1 MSKRSCGELRA
12 ADDGASVELDG
23 WVHRRRDHGGLI
35 FIDLRDHTGLTQVV
49 FHPEKTGFETAE
61 TLRHEDVVRIRGT
74 VRRRPEGTENAKL
87 PTGEIE
93 VVADDLTIYSR
104 ALVPPFP
111 IWSDEDIDESV
122 RMEYRYLDLRRPRMQ
137 RNLRLRHRIVK
148 AMRDF
153 FDARGFVEIETPML
167 IKSTPEGARDYLVP
181 SRLHHGSFYA
191 LPQSPQVL
199 KQLLMIAGFGKYMQI
214 ARCMRDE
221 DQRADRQP
229 EFTQVDVEMS
239 FVGEEGIF
247 DLMEACMAHVWQD
260 ALGVTLTLPFPR
272 LGHAEALARYGSD
285 KPDLRFELEL
295 RDVSPAFEN
304 SEFKVFR
311 DRASSKN
318 GAVVA
323 LRYPGGASLSRR
335 DFDALTEAA
344 KQEGAKGLVWI
355 ALDANG
361 LRSPIAKFLSGETTA
376 AVADALSA
384 KEGDAVLLFAG
395 ERQPT
400 AEVAGRMRNI
410 VADRCALRD
419 VENFRF
425 AWVTDFPLFE
435 PDPETGKPMPA
446 HHPFTAP
453 RDDQWALLDSD
464 PLAMRAQHYDLVLNG
479 WELGSGSIR
488 IHKPEFQ
495 KKIFQMLGMTEDQ
508 IEDRFGFFLRALD
521 YGAPPH
527 GGIALGIDRIAMIAA
542 DEANL
547 REVVAFPKNQVAR
560 DMMMNAPSTVPEQL
574 LSELHISLKKAEKR

>member
-1 MSKRSCGELRA
+1 
-12 ADDGASVELDG
+12 
-23 WVHRRRDHGGLI
+23 
-35 FIDLRDHTGLTQVV
+35 
-49 FHPEKTGFETAE
+49 
-61 TLRHEDVVRIRGT
+61 
-74 VRRRPEGTENAKL
+74 
-87 PTGEIE
+87 
-93 VVADDLTIYSR
+93 
-104 ALVPPFP
+104 
-111 IWSDEDIDESV
+111 
-122 RMEYRYLDLRRPRMQ
+122 
-137 RNLRLRHRIVK
+137 
-148 AMRDF
+148 
-153 FDARGFVEIETPML
+153 
-167 IKSTPEGARDYLVP
+167 
-181 SRLHHGSFYA
+181 
-191 LPQSPQVL
+191 
-199 KQLLMIAGFGKYMQI
+199 
-214 ARCMRDE
+214 
-221 DQRADRQP
+221 
-229 EFTQVDVEMS
+229 
-239 FVGEEGIF
+239 
-247 DLMEACMAHVWQD
+247 MAHVWQD
-260 ALGVTLTLPFPR
+260 ALDIKLTLPFPR
-272 LGHAEALARYGSD
+272 LSHTDALARYGSD

-311 DRASSKN
+311 DRVSSKD